1 MTEGIENIYA
11 QLAKKID
18 DQARFTRAVT
28 IICTLAILGVMFY
41 TLTSIVTTLPG
52 LVLAHFM
59 GNLEQIVMEYRLVDN
74 SRLGKMRIQP
84 INPPA
89 ETH

>member
-1 MTEGIENIYA
+1 MTEGTENIYS
-11 QLAKKID
+11 QLSKKID
-18 DQARFTRAVT
+18 DQARFTRAVV

-59 GNLEQIVMEYRLVDN
+59 GNLEQVVMEYKLVEN
-74 SRLGKMRIQP
+74 SRLGKMHIP
-84 INPPA
+84 PANPPA